1 MNPFVGFCLFSIVC
15 LVAWSLDES
24 EAGVRINIRKAMT
37 FLSKGGQV
45 QLSL

>member
-1 MNPFVGFCLFSIVC
+1 MNLFLGFCLFTIVC
-15 LVAWSLDES
+15 LVAWPLDES
-24 EAGVRINIRKAMT
+24 EARVRINIRKAMT